1 MVSQELAD
9 RLERVCVAEGLTASA
24 VVRAVLADYLDEWH
38 AARQGRP
45 GRLTLAVTPEIA
57 AVLDAA
63 SSLTGLD
70 APAVVQTIVAEFAP
84 AYLAQ
89 ARERADAL
97 RLAAETVRTPPS
109 HDPA

>member
-9 RLERVCVAEGLTASA
+9 RIDRVCVAEGLSASA
-24 VVRAVLADYLDEWH
+24 VARGVLEGYLDEWH

-45 GRLTLAVTPEIA
+45 GRLTLALTPEIA

-63 SSLTGLD
+63 SSLTGLA
-70 APAVVQTIVAEFAP
+70 APAVVQTIVAEYTP
-84 AYLAQ
+84 AYLAH

-97 RLAAETVRTPPS
+97 RVAAEAARTPPS
-109 HDPA
+109 PDPA